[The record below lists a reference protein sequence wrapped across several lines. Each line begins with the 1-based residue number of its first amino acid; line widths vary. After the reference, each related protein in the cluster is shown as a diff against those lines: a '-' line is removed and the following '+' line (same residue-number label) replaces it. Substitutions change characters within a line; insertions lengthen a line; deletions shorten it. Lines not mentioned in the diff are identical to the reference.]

1 MMAER
6 MEMENKRLKIENE
19 QQKVR
24 IAELENRVKNLEA
37 ENRRILTN
45 WRKGELLL
53 FERFQASFRSI
64 KICERDCRCS
74 IFNCNYWLFSDADFD
89 PGTRLDRYFDT
100 SHRSTANGLRRK
112 GPSSI

>member
-24 IAELENRVKNLEA
+24 ILELENRVKNLEA

-45 WRKGELLL
+45 WRKGEFSL
-53 FERFQASFRSI
+53 F
-64 KICERDCRCS
+64 
-74 IFNCNYWLFSDADFD
+74 
-89 PGTRLDRYFDT
+89 
-100 SHRSTANGLRRK
+100 
-112 GPSSI
+112 

>member
-24 IAELENRVKNLEA
+24 ILELENRVKNLEA

-45 WRKGELLL
+45 WRKGGFLVITV
-53 FERFQASFRSI
+53 RFKNFRV
-64 KICERDCRCS
+64 KN
-74 IFNCNYWLFSDADFD
+74 F
-89 PGTRLDRYFDT
+89 RYSNT
-100 SHRSTANGLRRK
+100 SK
-112 GPSSI
+112 

>member
-24 IAELENRVKNLEA
+24 ILELENRVKNLEA

-45 WRKGELLL
+45 WRKGGFFDNNSLLCCSVLIIQWLLRIKQPKL
-53 FERFQASFRSI
+53 FGNRV
-64 KICERDCRCS
+64 K
-74 IFNCNYWLFSDADFD
+74 
-89 PGTRLDRYFDT
+89 
-100 SHRSTANGLRRK
+100 
-112 GPSSI
+112 